1 MGQIKKLLTGFFEG
15 CLFVCFEKAWKK
27 IQGKGTGGSTGG
39 SNTSR
44 LLAGPHTQERDFE
57 LLFKSS

>member
-1 MGQIKKLLTGFFEG
+1 MGQIKKVLTGLFEG
-15 CLFVCFEKAWKK
+15 WLFVCFEKAWKK
-27 IQGKGTGGSTGG
+27 IQGKGTGG